1 MANKRII
8 ELQERTQLDMNDFL
22 IVDSST
28 STRKLAMSTLF
39 NYMAYSSMIF
49 VTELP
54 TEDISTSTIY
64 LLPHTGSS
72 TQWDEYIYRDNE
84 WVIIG
89 TSTIDLSA
97 LYQTKAAATVQDNNI
112 PWYGTSSTAA
122 ATTAKVAT
130 TAAGN
135 LGALAAGQKVK
146 IKFTYANTASAPT
159 LNVDGK
165 GAKSIKAYG
174 TTAPTV
180 WWKAG
185 DVVTFTYD
193 GTNWIMGATQGEI
206 EQINTALTGK
216 TDKVTQ
222 VSVATG
228 DGTKT
233 YAQILNELVS
243 GHSIRGISH
252 INAYIDMYSPNS
264 GNHIMLRYTGGRSTT
279 ASFNF
284 TNGTVAYSVNLIA
297 NGSQMYYTDNLTTTA
312 PSDISSAVFP
322 NGNQL
327 ILFA

>member
-8 ELQERTQLDMNDFL
+8 ELQERTSIDMGDWL

-28 STRKLAMSTLF
+28 STRKLSLATLF
-39 NYMAYSSMIF
+39 NYMTLTSMIF

-54 TEDISTSTIY
+54 TTDISESTIY
-64 LLPHTGSS
+64 LVPHSGS
-72 TQWDEYIYRDNE
+72 TTDWDEYIYRDNE
-84 WVIIG
+84 WIQIG

-97 LYQTKAAATVQDNNI
+97 IYQTKAAATVQDNNI

-159 LNVDGK
+159 LNVDSK

-185 DVVTFTYD
+185 DVVEFTYD
-193 GTNWIMGATQGEI
+193 GTNWIMGATSGQI
-206 EQINTALTGK
+206 EQLNNDLGTNKKDDSVSLTVGTNITAT
-216 TDKVTQ
+216 TDGYVFIT
-222 VSVATG
+222 SATAANAG
-228 DGTKT
+228 VVRIAIKDSDG
-233 YAQILNELVS
+233 
-243 GHSIRGISH
+243 
-252 INAYIDMYSPNS
+252 NALATIGFSESP
-264 GNHIMLRYTGGRSTT
+264 
-279 ASFNF
+279 
-284 TNGTVAYSVNLIA
+284 
-297 NGSQMYYTDNLTTTA
+297 
-312 PSDISSAVFP
+312 SSAQQSSIYVKKGMVISP
-322 NGNQL
+322 EVKGGNSSAYFRSL
-327 ILFA
+327 KN

>member
-8 ELQERTQLDMNDFL
+8 ELQERTQLDLNDWL

-28 STRKLAMSTLF
+28 STRKLSMATLF
-39 NYMAYSSMIF
+39 SYMTLTSMVF
-49 VTELP
+49 ATELP

-72 TQWDEYIYRDNE
+72 TQWDEYVYRDNA
-84 WVIIG
+84 WVIID

-112 PWYGTSSTAA
+112 HWYGTSSTAE

-135 LGALAAGQKVK
+135 LGALAAGQKVS
-146 IKFTYANTASAPT
+146 IKFTNANTASAPT

-165 GAKSIKAYG
+165 GAHAIKAYG

-206 EQINTALTGK
+206 EQINAALNKGSVSITA
-216 TDKVTQ
+216 Q
-222 VSVATG
+222 
-228 DGTKT
+228 
-233 YAQILNELVS
+233 S
-243 GHSIRGISH
+243 GE
-252 INAYIDMYSPNS
+252 
-264 GNHIMLRYTGGRSTT
+264 
-279 ASFNF
+279 
-284 TNGTVAYSVNLIA
+284 TVAQTLNRLAQLIDYSKISVSSHLVIFNGVILTPVFETTLGTNAISLSGYFY
-297 NGSQMYYTDNLTTTA
+297 NGSSFQFEEVEVALNASKWYRALSTNLGTITDLSNQSTAAGTYTLYY
-312 PSDISSAVFP
+312 
-322 NGNQL
+322 
-327 ILFA
+327 

>member
-8 ELQERTQLDMNDFL
+8 ELQERTQLDMNDWL

-28 STRKLAMSTLF
+28 STRKLSMSTF
-39 NYMAYSSMIF
+39 FAYMTMTSMVF

-72 TQWDEYIYRDNE
+72 TQWDEYVYRDNE

-112 PWYGTSSTAA
+112 HWYGTSSTAA

-135 LGALAAGQKVK
+135 LGALAAGQKVS
-146 IKFTYANTASAPT
+146 IKFTNANTASDPT

-165 GAKSIKAYG
+165 GAHAIKAYG

-206 EQINTALTGK
+206 EQINSDLAGIKATTYDDSTALTQGNALEVGHDGYLYVK
-216 TDKVTQ
+216 
-222 VSVATG
+222 SATSSNPG
-228 DGTKT
+228 VIKIEIKDPTHTHALG
-233 YAQILNELVS
+233 NVCFRE
-243 GHSIRGISH
+243 
-252 INAYIDMYSPNS
+252 SP
-264 GNHIMLRYTGGRSTT
+264 
-279 ASFNF
+279 
-284 TNGTVAYSVNLIA
+284 
-297 NGSQMYYTDNLTTTA
+297 
-312 PSDISSAVFP
+312 SSAEEATVYIKKGLYIYA
-322 NGNQL
+322 NTIGGNSTAYFRSL
-327 ILFA
+327 KV